1 MHMILGISSYH
12 DSGIAISDNQG
23 RVLLAVAEERF
34 TRKKSD
40 AVFPHNSLVWAGG
53 QMDLSTINTVV
64 VSGISSKS
72 RACRAMTQWYF
83 RDTQFVAFD
92 GQRSYRFPFG
102 FSEDGPFDEREFRIE
117 LAKSLEPFGI
127 NAPIIFVGHHAS
139 HAFSAIVTSGYKEG
153 VFLTLDGE
161 GDEDS
166 GSIGNFRREN
176 DQVFVNHLRRFPIKN
191 SLGYFYSAVTR
202 RYNFKPYSHE
212 GKITG
217 LAAYGTL
224 GDSYAYLKKYIKV
237 KHGLPLVRTPRSK
250 FLRFL
255 KMGIRLSGLFPNSIS
270 SLQDIVDSASLL
282 CREYPEL
289 AASAQAVLEDTVLGM
304 LAHESV
310 SGNKPDLV
318 LAGGVFS
325 NVRLNEKIA
334 TSASINRCFIYPN
347 MGDGGLSVG
356 AIYKYLSD
364 TKELYISK
372 FQYFDPY
379 VGPKIELEELIPN
392 REVTSQSFSSLEL
405 WIEQLVSHL
414 EAGKIIG
421 LIQGNA
427 EFGPRALMHRSI
439 IATPS
444 DKSLNQSLNN
454 RLKRTEFMPFAP
466 VVRVENFSNV
476 FCVDEFQ
483 DSTPF
488 MFMTMTCSVRSEWVD
503 KLAAVVHVDGT
514 ARPQVV
520 TYQSNPVAWE
530 ILKIYEERTGIP
542 CLINTSFNVHE
553 EPIVNS
559 AENVF
564 EALDGKMVDLVATP
578 YLLFFK
584 K

>member
-1 MHMILGISSYH
+1 MILGISSFH

-40 AVFPHNSLVWAGG
+40 AVFPRNSLVWAGE
-53 QMDLSTINTVV
+53 QIDLSAINTVV
-64 VSGISSKS
+64 VSGFS
-72 RACRAMTQWYF
+72 RKNHASRAMTQWYF
-83 RDTQFVAFD
+83 RDKDFVAFD
-92 GQRSYRFPFG
+92 GQRDYRFPFG
-102 FSEDGPFDEREFRIE
+102 FSESDPFDEQEFRIE
-117 LAKSLEPFGI
+117 LTKSLEPFGI
-127 NAPIIFVGHHAS
+127 NAPIVFVEHHAS
-139 HAFSAIVTSGYKEG
+139 HAFSAIVTSGYEEG

-161 GDEDS
+161 GDGSS
-166 GSIGNFRREN
+166 GTIGNFKRESGY
-176 DQVFVNHLRRFPIKN
+176 VVVNHLRRFPIKN

-202 RYNFKPYSHE
+202 RYNFKPFSHE

-217 LAAYGTL
+217 LAAYGNL
-224 GDSYAYLKKYIKV
+224 GDSYVYLKKYIKV
-237 KHGLPLVRTPRSK
+237 KNGLPLVRTPGSK
-250 FLRFL
+250 FVRFL

-270 SLQDIVDSASLL
+270 SMQDIVDSASLL

-289 AASAQAVLEDTVLGM
+289 AASAQVVLEDTVLGI

-310 SGNKPDLV
+310 SGKKPDLV

-325 NVRLNEKIA
+325 NVRLNEKV
-334 TSASINRCFIYPN
+334 ASSTCINRCFIYPN

-356 AIYKYLSD
+356 GIYKYLSN
-364 TKELYISK
+364 TKELHPSE
-372 FQYFDPY
+372 FQHFDPY
-379 VGPKIELEELIPN
+379 IGPKIEIEDLKEHKKLVS
-392 REVTSQSFSSLEL
+392 RHFSSFEL
-405 WIEQLVSHL
+405 WVEQIVSNL
-414 EAGKIIG
+414 KAGAVIG
-421 LIQGNA
+421 LIQGHA
-427 EFGPRALMHRSI
+427 EFGPRALMNRSI

-444 DKSLNQSLNN
+444 DKSLNQSLNS

-476 FCVDEFQ
+476 FCVDKFK
-483 DSTPF
+483 DFTPF
-488 MFMTMTCSVRSEWVD
+488 MFMTMTCSVRSEWLD

-520 TYQSNPVAWE
+520 TFQSNPVAWE

-559 AENVF
+559 AQHVF
-564 EALDGKMVDLVATP
+564 EALESNMVDLVATP
-578 YLLFFK
+578 HLLLFK
-584 K
+584 NN